1 MTKFIKKLV
10 MKKNV
15 GNVDGIIRLIVAAL
29 IVLFYGIGLISG
41 TTALILMLVSLIF
54 AVTSL
59 VRVCPLY
66 LPFGISTRKK

>member
-1 MTKFIKKLV
+1 

-29 IVLFYGIGLISG
+29 IVLFYGIGMING
-41 TTALILMLVSLIF
+41 TSALLLMFIAVIF
-54 AVTSL
+54 VLTSL

-66 LPFGISTRKK
+66 LSFGISTRKKH

>member
-1 MTKFIKKLV
+1 

-29 IVLFYGIGLISG
+29 IVFFYGIGLISG
-41 TTALILMLVSLIF
+41 TTALILMLVALIF

>member
-1 MTKFIKKLV
+1 

-15 GNVDGIIRLIVAAL
+15 GNLDGIIRLIVAAL
-29 IVLFYGIGLISG
+29 IVLLYGIGLISG
-41 TTALILMLVSLIF
+41 TTALILMLVALIF

>member
-1 MTKFIKKLV
+1 

-59 VRVCPLY
+59 VRVCPL
-66 LPFGISTRKK
+66 

>member
-1 MTKFIKKLV
+1 

-29 IVLFYGIGLISG
+29 IVLFYGIGMING
-41 TTALILMLVSLIF
+41 TSALLLLLVAVIF
-54 AVTSL
+54 ALTSL

-66 LPFGISTRKK
+66 LPFGISTCKKQ

>member
-1 MTKFIKKLV
+1 

-41 TTALILMLVSLIF
+41 TRALILMLVALIF